1 MKLAP
6 WLSSGLLHVAIGG
19 AVVVCLPGAAGNA
32 ARSGLGPVGEAALR
46 AERPLEARRRRAE
59 LVTEARA
66 ARANGSLA
74 LGDFLLQ
81 ANEIDA
87 EGEGRPFDI
96 AEARR
101 LFAARV
107 ARLRGAVARTPLDL
121 AVASTFED
129 LAYTGTPGGLMSE
142 VLFAKRGSCE
152 PVSHL
157 VVATLHDAGLGSGA
171 SLRFY
176 GGTSAGVT
184 HLAPLLVLEERV
196 QQRVVRREIDL
207 TRGREP
213 LAGGVTFAP
222 EDLVE
227 VYARAHGL
235 APPLSSVPRPAGEEP
250 DSFLVPAS
258 RTMTSGYPPN
268 ADRFDGALPLF
279 AERAVIG
286 PTPQR
291 EGGGDTSPFEAPPC
305 AVHVSLAWLDAPSA
319 MAMSAHAAR
328 VELVR
333 EPSQEQLES
342 LSTTI
347 MAIESARRPDDALA
361 SRLLGHACLVALYER
376 AGLLFSLGNQRAVSL
391 RAMKSR
397 EREARAGKV
406 ALAELMALS
415 TARRHDLERELAE
428 LSMGRVW
435 VLLFLEGGSDAVVAM
450 ATLPQSAFSGTLSVA
465 ALLVSPD
472 TRARGVEIADSLK
485 LSEQID
491 LMHEL
496 MHAHDNARPWA
507 ASYKLDLART
517 LSTSPFAKKNRVFA
531 ALAWRLWD
539 GGRQP
544 EEAVAALVR
553 EGAAEQLDKRSQDAI
568 ADYYMQSYFRL
579 MRQRQGGDEMIDR
592 ADKALVASGF
602 RGLASLSQAD
612 LDGRIPRPEGL

>member
-1 MKLAP
+1 MRLAP
-6 WLSSGLLHVAIGG
+6 WLASGLLHATAV
-19 AVVVCLPGAAGNA
+19 AVVVVCVPRLPGERARAGL
-32 ARSGLGPVGEAALR
+32 RPVAEAALR
-46 AERPLEARRRRAE
+46 AERPVEAQHRRAA
-59 LVTEARA
+59 LVAEARA
-66 ARANGSLA
+66 ARAKGSLE
-74 LGDFLLQ
+74 LGDFLLR
-81 ANEIDA
+81 ANQIDA
-87 EGEGRPFDI
+87 EDEDRPFDL

-107 ARLRGAVARTPLDL
+107 AHLREAAAHQPLDL
-121 AVASTFED
+121 AVASVFDD
-129 LAYTGTPGGLMSE
+129 LAYTGTPGGRMAE
-142 VLFAKRGSCE
+142 VLLDKRGSCE
-152 PVSHL
+152 PTSHL
-157 VVATLHDAGLGSGA
+157 VVAALHDAGFGAGA

-184 HLAPLLVLEERV
+184 HLAPTLSLEKRIDGHLVRHEV
-196 QQRVVRREIDL
+196 DL

-213 LAGGVTFAP
+213 LAGGVTFAA

-235 APPLSSVPRPAGEEP
+235 APMLARQGSARAGE

-258 RTMTSGYPPN
+258 RTLSDGYPPN
-268 ADRFDGALPLF
+268 DDRYDGALPLF
-279 AERAVIG
+279 AERAVAAPAAG
-286 PTPQR
+286 GNGKA
-291 EGGGDTSPFEAPPC
+291 EGDGFDAPPC

-319 MAMSAHAAR
+319 IALSAHSSR

-333 EPSQEQLES
+333 EPSQDQLES
-342 LSTTI
+342 LSTLI
-347 MAIESARRPDDALA
+347 MAVESARRPDDALPT
-361 SRLLGHACLVALYER
+361 RLLGHACLVALYER
-376 AGLLFSLGNQRAVSL
+376 AGLLFSLGNQGAVSQ

-397 EREARAGKV
+397 DREARAGKL
-406 ALAELMALS
+406 ALAELSSLS
-415 TARRHDLERELAE
+415 TARRRELENELSE

-435 VLLFLEGGSDAVVAM
+435 VLLFLDGGADAVAAI
-450 ATLPQSAFSGTLSVA
+450 ATSPKSSFSGTLSVA
-465 ALLVSPD
+465 ALLVSPA
-472 TRARGVEIADSLK
+472 TRERGLAIADSMK

-517 LSTSPFAKKNRVFA
+517 LRETTFAKRNRVFA

-544 EEAVAALVR
+544 EEAVAALAR
-553 EGAAEQLDKRSQDAI
+553 EGAAEQLDKESLGAI

-579 MRQRQGGDEMIDR
+579 MRQRKGGEEMIDR
-592 ADKALVASGF
+592 ADKALRTSGF

-612 LDGRIPRPEGL
+612 LDGRIPRPDGI

>member
-1 MKLAP
+1 MSARVHLDQVF
-6 WLSSGLLHVAIGG
+6 GCEGD
-19 AVVVCLPGAAGNA
+19 A
-32 ARSGLGPVGEAALR
+32 AR
-46 AERPLEARRRRAE
+46 ERLP
-59 LVTEARA
+59 T
-66 ARANGSLA
+66 
-74 LGDFLLQ
+74 
-81 ANEIDA
+81 
-87 EGEGRPFDI
+87 
-96 AEARR
+96 
-101 LFAARV
+101 
-107 ARLRGAVARTPLDL
+107 T
-121 AVASTFED
+121 
-129 LAYTGTPGGLMSE
+129 
-142 VLFAKRGSCE
+142 
-152 PVSHL
+152 
-157 VVATLHDAGLGSGA
+157 
-171 SLRFY
+171 
-176 GGTSAGVT
+176 
-184 HLAPLLVLEERV
+184 
-196 QQRVVRREIDL
+196 REIDL
-207 TRGREP
+207 APHHALLDPLFQHQERGQVGDPSGGTAVEAERSARAEP
-213 LAGGVTFAP
+213 GIVQGRN
-222 EDLVE
+222 DE
-227 VYARAHGL
+227 VAHGL
-235 APPLSSVPRPAGEEP
+235 ARPTLREEHFRHETARGTRVGEVLERGSNREIERRARNRP
-250 DSFLVPAS
+250 TQAS
-258 RTMTSGYPPN
+258 HARREQTSGLG
-268 ADRFDGALPLF
+268 DVEGAAF
-279 AERAVIG
+279 ALGV
-286 PTPQR
+286 
-291 EGGGDTSPFEAPPC
+291 D
-305 AVHVSLAWLDAPSA
+305 
-319 MAMSAHAAR
+319 
-328 VELVR
+328 LVR
-333 EPSQEQLES
+333 LQQKVAKCEGPIRAGCPGLGHELGATAPGFE
-342 LSTTI
+342 
-347 MAIESARRPDDALA
+347 RALA